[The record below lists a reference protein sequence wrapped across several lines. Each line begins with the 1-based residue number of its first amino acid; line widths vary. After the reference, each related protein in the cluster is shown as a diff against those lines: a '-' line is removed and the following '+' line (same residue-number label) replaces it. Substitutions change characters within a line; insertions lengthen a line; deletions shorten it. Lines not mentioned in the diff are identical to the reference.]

1 MLKTNYH
8 THTSFCDG
16 KGSPEEIAEAATAK
30 GFDILGFSSHSMYP
44 FAGAWH
50 IPTKD
55 FNVYAEAVNSAK
67 EKFSGKLKILLGFE
81 ADYIPLVTKPDFDRY
96 KKLDPDFLIG
106 SVHYVFSE
114 KGRLCVD
121 YSASLLK
128 EKIDTLY
135 NGNSKKVVCEYFS
148 LEREMLSKSNFSI
161 IGHADLVRKNNN
173 ALKMFNEKDSWYRKE
188 IKSTADA
195 IKKSGVIAEV
205 NTGAIARGYMDGVYP
220 SDEFLALLNERNV
233 PVTLSSDSHSKENL
247 DFAFDKAI
255 QAVQKAGYRELA
267 YIDTDR
273 KIKFQKIS

>member
-16 KGSPEEIAEAATAK
+16 KGSPEEIAEAAIEK
-30 GFDILGFSSHSMYP
+30 GFDILGFSSHCMYP
-44 FAGAWH
+44 FAGTWH

-55 FNVYAEAVNSAK
+55 FNTYIEAVNSAK

-81 ADYIPLVTKPDFDRY
+81 ADYIPLISKPDFDRY
-96 KKLDPDFLIG
+96 KKLAPDFLIG

-121 YSASLLK
+121 YNASLLK

-148 LEREMLSKSNFSI
+148 LEREMLSKGNFSI

-173 ALKMFNEKDSWYRKE
+173 ALKMFNENDFWYRRE
-188 IKSTADA
+188 IKATADA
-195 IKKSGVIAEV
+195 IKKSSVIVEV

-247 DFAFDKAI
+247 DFAFDKALS
-255 QAVQKAGYRELA
+255 AVQKAGYNELA

-273 KIKFQKIS
+273 KIKFQRI